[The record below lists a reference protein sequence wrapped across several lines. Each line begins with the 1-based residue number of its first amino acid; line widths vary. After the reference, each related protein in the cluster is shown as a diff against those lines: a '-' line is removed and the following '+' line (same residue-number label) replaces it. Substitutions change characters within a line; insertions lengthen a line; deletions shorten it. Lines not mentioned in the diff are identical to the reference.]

1 MKEIKKIIIIILILI
16 SILSLVL
23 IFIWKKNEEKSLE
36 DFSSPEGDQRIIQK
50 YITRVNKRIDYYT
63 VKNIVDNYIYA
74 IISEDNDLLYNVID
88 PKIYNELN
96 INKDNIVS
104 K

>member
-50 YITRVNKRIDYYT
+50 YYRLV
-63 VKNIVDNYIYA
+63 
-74 IISEDNDLLYNVID
+74 
-88 PKIYNELN
+88 
-96 INKDNIVS
+96 
-104 K
+104 